1 MPSPVAPMRP
11 AATHSGRTRQW
22 RTTTMILVRTVLQGK
37 FGTGGQL
44 AAAMKEGNTKIAA
57 DLGVR
62 SHWRVLTDLSGGFDR
77 VVLEIEAENLADWE
91 RQRVALFSHPS
102 FGELM
107 GRTAGMIE
115 GGYNE
120 IYTIEGE
127 G

>member
-1 MPSPVAPMRP
+1 MRSPAAPMRP
-11 AATHSGRTRQW
+11 AVIRSGRTTRW
-22 RTTTMILVRTVLQGK
+22 RLQMILVRTVLQGK

-44 AAAMKEGNTKIAA
+44 ATAMRDGNAKIASE
-57 DLGVR
+57 LGLTNR
-62 SHWRVLTDLSGGFDR
+62 WRILTDLSGGFDR
-77 VVLEIEAENLADWE
+77 VVLEIVAEDMADWE

-120 IYTIEGE
+120 FYTIEGE